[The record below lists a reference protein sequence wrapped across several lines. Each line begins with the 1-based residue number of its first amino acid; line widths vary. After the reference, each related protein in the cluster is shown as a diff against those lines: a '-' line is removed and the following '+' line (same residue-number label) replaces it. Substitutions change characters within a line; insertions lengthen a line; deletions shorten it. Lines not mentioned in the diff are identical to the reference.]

1 MTKILERSR
10 PVTSIL
16 DFSTTDIETFF
27 QRKLA
32 RHKIQAAYLFG
43 SYVQGLAS
51 AWSDIDL
58 LIVMPT
64 TIPFIERSRVFDD
77 LYELGLPIDILVYT
91 PEEFSTLKTSNSG
104 FWSSFRT
111 HHQQIV

>member
-16 DFSTTDIETFF
+16 DFSTIDIETFF
-27 QRKLA
+27 RRKLIQ
-32 RHKIQAAYLFG
+32 HKVLEAYLFG
-43 SYVQGLAS
+43 SYIQGLAS

-64 TIPFIERSRVFDD
+64 TQPFLERSRAFSD
-77 LYELGLPIDILVYT
+77 LYELGLSIDILVYT
-91 PEEFSTLKTSNSG
+91 PEEFNHLKTSDSG
-104 FWSSFRT
+104 FWSSFRS
-111 HHQQIV
+111 HHQRIV